1 MTDSNALSTAM
12 AKSSVV
18 LSLLGP
24 SINDKNIDPTV
35 LADIYKS
42 SVFPTMHQHGVRR
55 IFAMGTLS
63 IKHPEDQWN
72 FFHFI
77 VLIFMR
83 LFASAIYRYIH
94 NVAEVFEEEGSGL
107 DWTIFR
113 IAQIPGESDEA
124 SWKKDRELG
133 ELFTGWVGEVG
144 WSSSVARSGL
154 ARWLVDAVEGGADG
168 WEGKMP
174 AISWYAGTV
183 KS

>member
-1 MTDSNALSTAM
+1 MTDSAALSTAM
-12 AKSSVV
+12 AKCSVV

-24 SINDKNIDPTV
+24 SIHDKNIDPTV
-35 LADIYKS
+35 LADIYKYS
-42 SVFPTMHQHGVRR
+42 IFPTMHQHGVRR
-55 IFAMGTLS
+55 ILAMGTLS
-63 IKHPEDQWN
+63 LKRPEDQWN

-77 VLIFMR
+77 ILIFMR
-83 LFASAIYRYIH
+83 LLASAIYRCIH

-124 SWKKDRELG
+124 SWKRDRKLG
-133 ELFTGWVGEVG
+133 ELFTGWVGEVE

-154 ARWLVDAVEGGADG
+154 ARWLVDAVEGRAYG
-168 WEGKMP
+168 WVGKMP
-174 AISWYAGTV
+174 AVSWRAGTV